1 MYRMFRDAYIGG
13 KESETC
19 HRICIVKKWGDH
31 LGYGN
36 IGTVAEEL
44 VMMYLDNCT
53 ENGGKLIWLNHL
65 WDQTDETLT
74 VLFFSSMEKKSHY
87 KFGLSVVRIDVTI
100 MGKVCSIVLAQDES
114 I

>member
-1 MYRMFRDAYIGG
+1 M
-13 KESETC
+13 C
-19 HRICIVKKWGDH
+19 HRICIVEKWGDH

-65 WDQTDETLT
+65 WDQT
-74 VLFFSSMEKKSHY
+74 V
-87 KFGLSVVRIDVTI
+87 
-100 MGKVCSIVLAQDES
+100 
-114 I
+114 